1 MLDLYY
7 IADATHFNPD
17 GTDALE
23 KAGSIDLDV
32 YERLQRK
39 GIIDSRFDYF
49 SDFRWSAVLV
59 KQLVE
64 KASAGKFVHDTDVK
78 QLLHILLPALD
89 RGAGLVALAD

>member
-1 MLDLYY
+1 MLDFYY
-7 IADATHFNPD
+7 IADTTHFKPD

-23 KAGSIDLDV
+23 KAGSIELNVFD
-32 YERLQRK
+32 RLQRK

-78 QLLHILLPALD
+78 QLLHILLPAMD
-89 RGAGLVALAD
+89 RGTGLAALAD